1 MPAILLPTPRVFRPP
16 YGPAKRA
23 AETQQGSDDWREN
36 KLLDGFE
43 SKHYNLCSWNLS
55 STSAEATAAT
65 FPLWT
70 ILPNN
75 PESFYLADST
85 QWSTIANCMII
96 VWLLT
101 WCLQIRCLSKGLGFQ
116 ITLQIVR
123 PLSSKGITWTWNNLY
138 LVPPIPHSG
147 IKCVIPFI
155 SGRFLRQS
163 PIVLLIVSIAH
174 RLVLIDF
181 CPV

>member
-1 MPAILLPTPRVFRPP
+1 MIDERTNFWTGLNPNTIICAPGICLQLRRRRRQPRFHYERFCQIILKV
-16 YGPAKRA
+16 
-23 AETQQGSDDWREN
+23 SIV
-36 KLLDGFE
+36 
-43 SKHYNLCSWNLS
+43 S
-55 STSAEATAAT
+55 
-65 FPLWT
+65 
-70 ILPNN
+70 
-75 PESFYLADST
+75 
-85 QWSTIANCMII
+85 IANCMII

-116 ITLQIVR
+116 ITLRIVR

-155 SGRFLRQS
+155 SGRFLTQS